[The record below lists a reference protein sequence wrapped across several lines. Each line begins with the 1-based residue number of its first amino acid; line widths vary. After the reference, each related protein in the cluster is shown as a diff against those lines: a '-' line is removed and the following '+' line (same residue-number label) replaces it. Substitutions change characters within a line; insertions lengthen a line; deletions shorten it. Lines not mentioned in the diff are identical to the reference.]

1 MPEGLTVVQ
10 HPVLDDRLA
19 VLRDASTPHGAFRQ
33 ALSEASAILA
43 VESTRDLPTVAHTID
58 TPLEPAPGRRLE
70 AEITIVP
77 VLRAGLGMVD
87 GFLRLLP
94 ARASGTW
101 ACSATR
107 TRSSRR
113 ATTSACR
120 PAWARPTS
128 SCWTRCWPPAAARS
142 PRWPA

>member
-77 VLRAGLGMVD
+77 VLRAGPGVGG
-87 GFLRLLP
+87 GFLPLLAT
-94 ARASGTW
+94 ARGGAPGGD
-101 ACSATR
+101 R
-107 TRSSRR
+107 G
-113 ATTSACR
+113 
-120 PAWARPTS
+120 
-128 SCWTRCWPPAAARS
+128 
-142 PRWPA
+142 